1 MKVLIQRRNL
11 FLLWLGQLV
20 SLSGDWFLTIALP
33 FYVYRLTGSVLQ
45 TGLTFMLELLPRIFL
60 GSVAGVFVDRWDRR
74 RTMIAADLIRA
85 AAVALLILVR
95 TSSLVWVIYLVV
107 FLQAIVTQFFTPAL
121 LTLVPSLL
129 DNNEEEFVAANSALS
144 LNESV
149 TRLIGPPLGGVLLGI
164 IGLTGTVLAD
174 SATYLFSALMLA
186 LITLPSAVPI
196 VQKSTRSFGQAF
208 SAVWHDWLA
217 GLRLVVQVQTLRGIF
232 LTMGILM
239 LGQGIFNVLLVI
251 FITTYMH
258 EGTTV
263 YSWLITAQGI
273 GSLIGAVFMSSM
285 SKRLRIN
292 YLLAQS
298 LVVTGVAMALVIS
311 RPALLIMI
319 VLIVLVG
326 FFFVGFVVIVQTLL
340 QTSVEESYRGRVIG
354 SFEATFS
361 LAMLVGMLLASTTGA
376 LFGTILLL
384 YASAAL
390 TILAGL
396 VALFMLR
403 RVEMKK
409 GAVVQ
414 TT

>member
-33 FYVYRLTGSVLQ
+33 FYVYQLTGSVLQ
-45 TGLTFMLELLPRIFL
+45 TGLTFMLELLPRVFL
-60 GSVAGVFVDRWDRR
+60 GSVAGLFVDRWDRR
-74 RTMIAADLIRA
+74 RMMIAADLIRA
-85 AAVALLILVR
+85 VAVALLVLVR
-95 TSSLVWVIYLVV
+95 VSSLVWIIYLVV
-107 FLQAIVTQFFTPAL
+107 FLQAVVTQFFTPAL

-144 LNESV
+144 LNEAV
-149 TRLIGPPLGGVLLGI
+149 TRLIGPPLGGALLGV

-186 LITLPSAVPI
+186 FIAVPSAAPV
-196 VQKSTRSFGQAF
+196 VQKSVRSFGLAF
-208 SAVWHDWLA
+208 SAAWRDWLA
-217 GLRLVVQVQTLRGIF
+217 GLQLVVRIQTLRGIF
-232 LTMGILM
+232 LTAAILM
-239 LGQGIFNVLLVI
+239 LGQGIFNILLVI
-251 FITTYMH
+251 FINRYMH
-258 EGTTV
+258 EGAIV
-263 YSWLITAQGI
+263 YSWLITAQGV
-273 GSLIGAVFMSSM
+273 GSLLGAVFMSSM

-292 YLLAQS
+292 YLLAQA
-298 LVVTGVAMALVIS
+298 LFVTGVAMALVIS
-311 RPALLIMI
+311 RPGLLIMI
-319 VLIVLVG
+319 LLIVLVG
-326 FFFVGFVVIVQTLL
+326 FFFVGFVVIIQTLL
-340 QTSVEESYRGRVIG
+340 QTSVEEGYRGRIIG

-376 LFGTILLL
+376 LFGIIPLL

-396 VALFMLR
+396 AALLLLR
-403 RVEMKK
+403 HAEIKK

-414 TT
+414 AT